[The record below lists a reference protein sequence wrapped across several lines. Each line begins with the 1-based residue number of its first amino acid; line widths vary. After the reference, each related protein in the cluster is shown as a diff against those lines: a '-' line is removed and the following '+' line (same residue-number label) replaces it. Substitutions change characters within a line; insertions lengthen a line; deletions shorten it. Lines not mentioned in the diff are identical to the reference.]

1 MSTSPTERMF
11 GRSTRSILPSC
22 NPNKTVSTDLVLR
35 EKLKKKLTSQANYN
49 RSAKDMDSLII
60 GSPVLLR
67 DFSASKG
74 KWMSGKVVEQLSDRS
89 YTVLNNETG
98 NIVRRNR
105 VDLRSGPLSLNGPS
119 TRGVDTF
126 STAIPVSETVSVPDP
141 IVPDTI
147 VPDTL
152 VPDTIVA
159 PEQDASSRDVPERN
173 MSTPETPQPAQAA
186 RRNASRASRRLP
198 VKYQI
203 YDMK

>member
-1 MSTSPTERMF
+1 
-11 GRSTRSILPSC
+11 
-22 NPNKTVSTDLVLR
+22 VLR
-35 EKLKKKLTSQANYN
+35 TKLKKKLTSQANYN
-49 RSAKDMDSLII
+49 RLAKDMDSLII
-60 GSPVLLR
+60 GSPALLR

-119 TRGVDTF
+119 TRGVDAF

-147 VPDTL
+147 VPDTIVPDTL

-159 PEQDASSRDVPERN
+159 PERDASNRDVPERN

-186 RRNASRASRRLP
+186 RRNASRESRRLP
-198 VKYQI
+198 VKYQN
-203 YDMK
+203 YDMKR